1 MRLPIKIVDLLVFLF
16 VQFEIFFKDKF
27 SSFSSPFLALKKIHT
42 LKEGF
47 MSFASPLAYYICGF
61 HFFLGR

>member
-16 VQFEIFFKDKF
+16 VKFEIFFKDKF
-27 SSFSSPFLALKKIHT
+27 SSFSSLALKKIHT